1 MPTYL
6 DCLKLSVSNRK
17 PFLLLVFDVAYVIC
31 FQSYDVYQAHIQYNN
46 NRVESW
52 DLVVAVRNWYFFTV
66 ICIDVY
72 MKDIQQAIMHC
83 AYCLWISYVTINYVY
98 SDTLT

>member
-17 PFLLLVFDVAYVIC
+17 TKNIHWKCVLLVVFDVAYVIC

-72 MKDIQQAIMHC
+72 MKDIQQAIMHY
-83 AYCLWISYVTINYVY
+83 AYCLWISY
-98 SDTLT
+98 